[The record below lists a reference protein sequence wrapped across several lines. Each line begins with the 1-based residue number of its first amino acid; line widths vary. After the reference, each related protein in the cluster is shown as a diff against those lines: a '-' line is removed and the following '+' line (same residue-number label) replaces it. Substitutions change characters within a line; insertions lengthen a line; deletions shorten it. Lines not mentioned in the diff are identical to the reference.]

1 MDMSCKP
8 SVQIWSVSMPDL
20 LQPEAALPSAGS
32 AGSHNSNSHRLGGKV
47 AIVTGATSGIGLAIA
62 QRLSSEGAQLVITG
76 RSQER
81 GERAAAKL
89 GPRARFIGA
98 DIRDESTAHDLVDFA
113 IRQFGALDI
122 LVNNAA
128 IDHVG
133 ELLTTPMS
141 EIRQSFETNTFAT
154 IGLIQ
159 ATGLVMRESGGS
171 IVNITSRLASIGV
184 PTMGIYSATKGA
196 ILSLTRAAAIELAPF
211 GIRVNAVAPGM
222 TKTPLYDAWLAGQA
236 DPVAVEQETI
246 AKVPLHRL
254 AIPSD
259 VAAAVAYLAS
269 DDAAYLTGV
278 SIAVDGGYTAQ

>member
-1 MDMSCKP
+1 
-8 SVQIWSVSMPDL
+8 MPDL

>member
-8 SVQIWSVSMPDL
+8 SVQIWSVSMPGL

-32 AGSHNSNSHRLGGKV
+32 AGSHSSNSHRLGGKV

-98 DIRDESTAHDLVDFA
+98 DIRDESTAHDLIDFA

-141 EIRQSFETNTFAT
+141 EIRESFETNTFAT

-159 ATGLVMRESGGS
+159 ATGLAMRESGGS